1 MAGDF
6 LSQDEVDALLKGVT
20 GEADEPEEGESEGAG
35 IRAYNLGTQ
44 ERIVRG
50 RMPTLELVNERF
62 ARYLRIG
69 MFNYMHRNAEISV
82 GPIRV
87 QKYSEFIRNLV
98 VPTNL
103 NLVAAKP
110 LRGTSLFVFDPNLVF
125 LVVDNMFG
133 GDGRFHTRVEGRD
146 FTATEQR
153 IIQGLLGVVFAEY
166 SKSWKPVHDITFE
179 YIRSEMNSQFA
190 NIATPSE
197 IVVSTTFTLEFGGA
211 TADMHICFPYSMLE
225 PIRDL
230 LYSTMQSD
238 QLSTDKR
245 WIGTLRKQLQSAE
258 VEVVAQLGSGK
269 ISLREILKLKVGDVI
284 PLNIPSKIEAQVDH
298 VPLMECTYGQQN
310 GTAME
315 DEGQISEDDWAA
327 AMSEQAVAE
336 ATPQPAAQPADI
348 FPSFGGTGTGGGMM
362 NELDMILDIPVQIT
376 VELGRTKITIK
387 NLLQLAHGSVVEL
400 EAMAGE
406 PMDVLVN
413 GTLIAQ
419 GEVVVVNDKF
429 GIRLTDIITPSER
442 MRKINR

>member
-20 GEADEPEEGESEGAG
+20 GETDEPDENEGEGSG
-35 IRAYNLGTQ
+35 IRAYNIGTQ

-69 MFNYMHRNAEISV
+69 LFNYMHRNAEISV

-103 NLVAAKP
+103 NLVVAKP

-166 SKSWKPVHDITFE
+166 SKSWKPVHDINFE
-179 YIRSEMNSQFA
+179 YVRSEMNSQFA

-238 QLSTDKR
+238 QLSSDKR
-245 WIGTLRKQLQSAE
+245 WIGTLRKQLQGAE
-258 VEVVAQLGSGK
+258 VEIVAHLGSGK
-269 ISLREILKLKVGDVI
+269 ITLGEILKLKAGDVV
-284 PLNIPSKIEAQVDH
+284 PLHISERIQATVDN
-298 VPLMECTYGQQN
+298 VPLMECSYGQQN
-310 GTAME
+310 GQYALKLERFIAAPLDATAA
-315 DEGQISEDDWAA
+315 DP
-327 AMSEQAVAE
+327 AM
-336 ATPQPAAQPADI
+336 
-348 FPSFGGTGTGGGMM
+348 
-362 NELDMILDIPVQIT
+362 
-376 VELGRTKITIK
+376 
-387 NLLQLAHGSVVEL
+387 
-400 EAMAGE
+400 GE
-406 PMDVLVN
+406 TN
-413 GTLIAQ
+413 G
-419 GEVVVVNDKF
+419 
-429 GIRLTDIITPSER
+429 
-442 MRKINR
+442 

>member
-20 GEADEPEEGESEGAG
+20 GDTDETEVEEQAAGGA
-35 IRAYNLGTQ
+35 RPYNLGTQ

-50 RMPTLELVNERF
+50 RMPTLELINERF

-69 MFNYMHRNAEISV
+69 LFNYMHRNAEISV

-103 NLVAAKP
+103 NLVMAKP
-110 LRGTSLFVFDPNLVF
+110 LRGTALFVFDPNLVF

-146 FTATEQR
+146 FTPTEQR
-153 IIQGLLGVVFAEY
+153 IIQGLLDVAFTEY
-166 SKSWKPVHDITFE
+166 SKSWKPVYGMTFE

-211 TADMHICFPYSMLE
+211 TADMHICFPYSMIE

-245 WIGTLRKQLQSAE
+245 WIGTLRRQLQGAE
-258 VEVVAQLGSGK
+258 VEIVAHLGTAS
-269 ISLREILKLKVGDVI
+269 ISLGQILKLKVGDVI
-284 PLNIPSKIEAQVDH
+284 PVQIPEKIIAHVDS
-298 VPLMECTYGQQN
+298 VPVIECRYGQQN
-310 GTAME
+310 GQYA
-315 DEGQISEDDWAA
+315 
-327 AMSEQAVAE
+327 
-336 ATPQPAAQPADI
+336 
-348 FPSFGGTGTGGGMM
+348 
-362 NELDMILDIPVQIT
+362 LK
-376 VELGRTKITIK
+376 VER
-387 NLLQLAHGSVVEL
+387 
-400 EAMAGE
+400 
-406 PMDVLVN
+406 
-413 GTLIAQ
+413 
-419 GEVVVVNDKF
+419 F
-429 GIRLTDIITPSER
+429 ITPDPSSDPLTGE
-442 MRKINR
+442 NHNG